1 MNLLRN
7 MRTKLLA
14 IAAVVLIVL
23 SAMLYISI
31 KNNRQLRADVERYA
45 SNTSILMQDIERYR
59 TSDSLNAAKVG
70 VLSLKLSEMED
81 LRAEDIKTIE
91 SLKIKKKELE
101 QITTMQMQTIANIKG
116 EVRDSV
122 VYRDKIIRDTVKAL
136 NVSDEWIDLHGV
148 IYDDG
153 VFDGTLEV
161 RDSLTIVE
169 TVQRKRFLG
178 FLWRTKRIKSREVD
192 VVNKN
197 PYSQIVGLESITIEQ

>member
-1 MNLLRN
+1 MNLLRS

-45 SNTSILMQDIERYR
+45 SNTSILMQGVERYR

-91 SLKIKKKELE
+91 TLKIKKRELE

-116 EVRDSV
+116 QVRDSIV
-122 VYRDKIIRDTVKAL
+122 FVDRIVKDTLQAL
-136 NVSDEWIDLHGV
+136 DVSDEWIDLHGV
-148 IYDDG
+148 IYKDG
-153 VFDGTLEV
+153 AFDGTLEV
-161 RDSLTIVE
+161 RDSLTLVE

-178 FLWRTKRIKSREVD
+178 FLWKTKKIKSREID

-197 PYSQIVGLESITIEQ
+197 PYSQIVGIESVRIEQ

>member
-1 MNLLRN
+1 MK
-7 MRTKLLA
+7 TSAKITFILA
-14 IAAVVLIVL
+14 IVGVIFIGLQALR
-23 SAMLYISI
+23 I
-31 KNNRQLRADVERYA
+31 KSLTGERDRYR
-45 SNTSILMQDIERYR
+45 SNTNALLGEVERYR
-59 TSDSLNAAKVG
+59 TSDSLNAAKAE
-70 VLSLKLSEMED
+70 VLSLKLSELERY
-81 LRAEDIKTIE
+81 RAEDMKTIE
-91 SLKIKKKELE
+91 SLRIKAKELE

-116 EVRDSV
+116 EVRDSI

-136 NVSDEWIDLHGV
+136 DVSDEWIDLHGV

-153 VFDGTLEV
+153 IFDGTLEV

-197 PYSQIVGLESITIEQ
+197 PYSQIVGLETIRIEQ

>member
-59 TSDSLNAAKVG
+59 TSDSLNAVKVG

-101 QITTMQMQTIANIKG
+101 QITTMQMRTIANIKG

-197 PYSQIVGLESITIEQ
+197 PFSQIVGLESITIEQ

>member
-1 MNLLRN
+1 MK
-7 MRTKLLA
+7 TKLIIVATA
-14 IAAVVLIVL
+14 IFALLVGWCIIQHKEIVHL
-23 SAMLYISI
+23 QQEAH
-31 KNNRQLRADVERYA
+31 RYKQ
-45 SNTSILMQDIERYR
+45 NTSILMQDVERYR

-116 EVRDSV
+116 EVRDSI

-136 NVSDEWIDLHGV
+136 DVADEWIDLHGV

-169 TVQRKRFLG
+169 TVQHKRFLG